1 MKENLFIIIPAYQEE
16 QVIASVIRELHTCG
30 YSRII
35 VVDDGSDDNTYGEAK
50 KAGAIVL
57 RHRMNRGKGASIK
70 TGIEAAKRLGADTIV
85 TFDGDGQHDPKDIK
99 TMLLYI
105 QKGYDVVLGNRFLH
119 KQNIPKLKRIYNR
132 IANGI
137 TYMLYG
143 IWVTDSQSGFRA
155 YSRNAFSALDTESDR
170 YELESEILREIHLK
184 KLRHKE
190 IPIHVRYTKYSQN
203 KKIKQNLWTGIK
215 TAFQLVMKA

>member
-1 MKENLFIIIPAYQEE
+1 MKQKLFIIIPAYQEE
-16 QVIASVIRELHTCG
+16 QVIASVIRELHTSG
-30 YSRII
+30 YSHII

-57 RHRMNRGKGASIK
+57 RHKINRGKGASIK
-70 TGIEAAKRLGADTIV
+70 TGIEASKRLGADTIV

-105 QKGYDVVLGNRFLH
+105 QKGYDVILGNRFLH
-119 KQNIPKLKRIYNR
+119 KQNIPKLKRIYNSV
-132 IANGI
+132 ANSI
-137 TYMLYG
+137 TYILYG
-143 IWVTDSQSGFRA
+143 IWVSDSQSGFRT
-155 YSRNAFSALDTESDR
+155 YNRNAFTAFDTKSDR
-170 YELESEILREIHLK
+170 YEFDSEVIREIQNK
-184 KLRHKE
+184 KLTYKE

-203 KKIKQNLWTGIK
+203 KIIKQNLWIGIK